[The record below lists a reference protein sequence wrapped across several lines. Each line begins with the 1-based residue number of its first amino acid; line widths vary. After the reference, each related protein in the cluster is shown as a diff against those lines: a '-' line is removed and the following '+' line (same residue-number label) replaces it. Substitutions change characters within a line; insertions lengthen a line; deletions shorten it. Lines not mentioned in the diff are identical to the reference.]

1 MSSIS
6 TSTSTQQQM
15 DQIKSWLLA
24 KKPEI
29 EDIDPDFDIIENR
42 VIDSLSF
49 TEFILFLEE
58 VSGREIQVYTE
69 SVDVFRTLRSIQDNI
84 MNGTAA

>member
-1 MSSIS
+1 MS
-6 TSTSTQQQM
+6 TNTQEQM
-15 DQIKSWLLA
+15 DQIKAWLLA

-29 EDIDPDFDIIENR
+29 QDIDPDFDIIENR

-58 VSGREIQVYTE
+58 VSGREVQIYTE
-69 SVDVFRTLRSIQDNI
+69 SVNAFRTLRSIQDNI
-84 MNGTAA
+84 INGTTA

>member
-1 MSSIS
+1 MSAN
-6 TSTSTQQQM
+6 TQEQM
-15 DQIKSWLLA
+15 DQIKAWLLA

-29 EDIDPDFDIIENR
+29 DDIDPDFDIIENR

-58 VSGREIQVYTE
+58 VSGREVQIYTE
-69 SVDVFRTLRSIQDNI
+69 SVDAFRTLRSIQENI
-84 MNGTAA
+84 LNGAGA

>member
-1 MSSIS
+1 M
-6 TSTSTQQQM
+6 STSTQQQM
-15 DQIKSWLLA
+15 DQIKAWLLA

-29 EDIDPDFDIIENR
+29 QDIDPDFDIIENR

-58 VSGREIQVYTE
+58 VSRREIQLYTD
-69 SVDVFRTLRSIQDNI
+69 SVNTFRTLRSIQDNI
-84 MNGTAA
+84 INGPAA